1 MSQPAN
7 AGSTRIL
14 LGAFGDPG
22 HAFPMIALG
31 RALRER
37 GHEVT
42 LQTWERWRALVEVE
56 GLAFTPAPEYAVFP
70 QGPEPLDVP
79 CHDGLRGNV

>member
-1 MSQPAN
+1 MSTNP
-7 AGSTRIL
+7 RPMRVL

-31 RALRER
+31 RALRAR

-42 LQTWERWRALVEVE
+42 LQTWARWREHVQAE
-56 GLAFTPAPEYAVFP
+56 GIGFAPAPEYRVFP
-70 QGPEPLDVP
+70 SGAEPLDFYSAVALSLI
-79 CHDGLRGNV
+79 HI